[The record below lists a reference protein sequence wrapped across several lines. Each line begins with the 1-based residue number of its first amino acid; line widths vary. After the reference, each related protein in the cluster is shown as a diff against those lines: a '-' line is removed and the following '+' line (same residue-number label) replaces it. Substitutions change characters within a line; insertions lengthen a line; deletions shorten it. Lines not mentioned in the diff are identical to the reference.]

1 MPAPISKVL
10 WKISGLLLTTFT
22 DNDDSSTKRSQLY
35 ALGIQ
40 SYWDGS
46 NWKVSM
52 QQRYPPLD
60 ADVIDANSGENF
72 VVALFELLEDYKLI
86 PKEDFDE
93 HLKKVYALD
102 EKEKF

>member
-1 MPAPISKVL
+1 MNSPLIV
-10 WKISGLLLTTFT
+10 
-22 DNDDSSTKRSQLY
+22 QQY
-35 ALGIQ
+35 A
-40 SYWDGS
+40 
-46 NWKVSM
+46 V
-52 QQRYPPLD
+52 
-60 ADVIDANSGENF
+60 VIDANSGENF